1 MPDSH
6 ADEAIGA
13 RIKRYRLD
21 KKMSLSQ
28 LAREANISKGYLWA
42 LENPP
47 EGEHQQRPSGETLYA
62 IASALGVA
70 MSDLLGRRLIIQPD
84 TGVDPSL
91 EAFADQE
98 GLSQAD
104 VTMLA
109 SIQWRGDPPRTS
121 ERWKYIYQAIV
132 MSTSLDDKHN

>member
-1 MPDSH
+1 MADSPG
-6 ADEAIGA
+6 DETIGA
-13 RIKRYRLD
+13 RIKRYRND
-21 KKMSLSQ
+21 KNISLSQ
-28 LAREANISKGYLWA
+28 LARDADISKGYLWA

-70 MSDLLGRRLIIQPD
+70 MSDLLGRKLIIQPD
-84 TGVDPSL
+84 AEIEPSL
-91 EAFADQE
+91 TEFAEQE

-109 SIQWRGDPPRTS
+109 SIQWRGDSPRTV

-132 MSTSLDDKHN
+132 MSKSIDDSR